1 MRPRSP
7 QHHLESSGVDGRLAA
22 IPDAF
27 LDELLDLLA
36 EAVLEDLQRF
46 PDLDA
51 ADPRGGPT
59 VTRASAGDRT

>member
-1 MRPRSP
+1 
-7 QHHLESSGVDGRLAA
+7 VDGRLAA